1 MQKILFRRAVTAL
14 LSIALLVTL
23 CIPFRAT
30 GVHAANNGFTDVTK
44 LYWAAKSIEFA
55 SQHGIVNGYKNY
67 DGGFSFKP
75 EQNVTCE
82 EAAVM
87 LYRALKVSNS
97 LKSSI
102 DYSGEYS
109 ALFEKHQIAEYS
121 RVAIA
126 YLLKHEII
134 NPAELAGFNKGIAKG
149 NPAPRVQVASWI
161 AKAMEKGFVGVFFVP
176 YEDIGKIHNGEMQYV
191 DLLYRYGI
199 MKGSLGFN
207 NKVSFMP
214 KQGVKRSEFAA
225 ISNRVYDF
233 SSSNEQFKIFNLTRD
248 YVTYRNTISNIIFDQ
263 DAEIIYNGE
272 LISGVSALDK
282 EQIYAISSVAV
293 SRNKKPQV
301 HIQSQPV
308 LITGNIVAIQDL
320 GSETELIDI
329 KDSQGNVISYLKTP
343 ETKIK
348 DGWVM
353 LYEAKIMTFI
363 VDGAKIVEFKT
374 N

>member
-1 MQKILFRRAVTAL
+1 MQKIFFRKAVAAVLTTCLFVAASMPL
-14 LSIALLVTL
+14 
-23 CIPFRAT
+23 RAT
-30 GVHAANNGFTDVTK
+30 GEQVAGTGFADVTK

-55 SQHGIVNGYKNY
+55 AQHGIVNGYKNPN
-67 DGGFSFKP
+67 GSFSFKP

-102 DYSGEYS
+102 DYS
-109 ALFEKHQIAEYS
+109 AEYS
-121 RVAIA
+121 DVFEKQQIAKYSHMAIA
-126 YLLKHEII
+126 YLLKYDII
-134 NPAELAGFNKGIAKG
+134 NPAELAGFNKGSAKG
-149 NPAPRVQVASWI
+149 NPAPRAQVATWI
-161 AKAMEKGFVGVFFVP
+161 AKAMEKGFVGAFFVP

-199 MKGSLGFN
+199 MKGSLGLN

-214 KQGVKRSEFAA
+214 RQGVKRSEFAA

-233 SSSNEQFKIFNLTRD
+233 SSNEQFKAFHLARD
-248 YVTYRNTISNIIFDQ
+248 YVTYKNTIGNLVFDR
-263 DAEIIYNGE
+263 DAEIIYNGKIIAG
-272 LISGVSALDK
+272 ISSPDK
-282 EQIYAISSVAV
+282 EQIYAISSIATE
-293 SRNKKPQV
+293 RNKKPQV

-308 LITGNIVAIQDL
+308 LITGEVLSTKDL
-320 GSETELIDI
+320 GNGTELIDI

-343 ETKIK
+343 ETKTK

-353 LYEAKIMTFI
+353 LYEGKATSFI